1 MYISYS
7 SQMAFDLII
16 YSTSGYFRASFL
28 KSRLSKSIDAIAF
41 LAYSISSSILP
52 MFSSLAPALR
62 WFWMWWNMLD
72 RTYTSLQASLLGIQ
86 NLGIIRI
93 SLINPID
100 NSLMVLYFRLQ
111 SANSNTYV
119 QRSNSIRLLRSFLLS
134 F

>member
-1 MYISYS
+1 
-7 SQMAFDLII
+7 MAFDLII

-72 RTYTSLQASLLGIQ
+72 RTYTSL
-86 NLGIIRI
+86 
-93 SLINPID
+93 
-100 NSLMVLYFRLQ
+100 
-111 SANSNTYV
+111 
-119 QRSNSIRLLRSFLLS
+119 
-134 F
+134 